1 MVGVVQKYPA
11 LTFLSAL
18 GPVLV
23 AVIGFFVNDG
33 HLTVTQGAWVTTVVV
48 GLVSLYTA
56 FRTDN
61 LSISLLTGFATG
73 ADAPG
78 AVCATADAASNNK
91 AGITQI
97 FFILS
102 SWGEEKN
109 NASEANYAS
118 RTPHTEFLK
127 QLNF

>member
-61 LSISLLTGFATG
+61 LSISLLTGFATTFLTG
-73 ADAPG
+73 LVTFGVHVSPDIVSF
-78 AVCATADAASNNK
+78 AVAVITFL
-91 AGITQI
+91 AGHLLHIKV
-97 FFILS
+97 S
-102 SWGEEKN
+102 
-109 NASEANYAS
+109 
-118 RTPHTEFLK
+118 PK
-127 QLNF
+127 QGKVLAG